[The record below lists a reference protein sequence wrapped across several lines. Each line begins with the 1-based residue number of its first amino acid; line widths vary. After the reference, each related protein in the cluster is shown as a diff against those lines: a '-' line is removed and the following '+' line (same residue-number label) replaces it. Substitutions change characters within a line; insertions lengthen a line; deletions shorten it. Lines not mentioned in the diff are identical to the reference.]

1 MKIKYIRANQKSTW
15 TNTSE
20 NPQWADQNYIIYF
33 SRRKQK
39 TLIYY
44 NMQIH
49 DTENLLRKTKT
60 FLLNW
65 ISKYALFSIC
75 FIRCASKEIDKLN
88 LMEKIQ
94 VTNMQNQVI
103 KENKDLQIISYTNAN
118 LNISLF
124 VLIYK
129 KIIPENFT
137 FLIPKVLELFSCKV
151 LLYLFKE
158 VGYFLTCSIVSVCL

>member
-1 MKIKYIRANQKSTW
+1 MKMKYIRANQKSTW

-20 NPQWADQNYIIYF
+20 NPQSADQDYIIYF
-33 SRRKQK
+33 STRKQK

-65 ISKYALFSIC
+65 IPQYVLFSIC

-94 VTNMQNQVI
+94 VSNMQNQVI

-124 VLIYK
+124 VLIYT
-129 KIIPENFT
+129 KITTCKFRIPH
-137 FLIPKVLELFSCKV
+137 PKSFRVI
-151 LLYLFKE
+151 LL
-158 VGYFLTCSIVSVCL
+158 

>member
-20 NPQWADQNYIIYF
+20 NPQWADQDYIIYF

-49 DTENLLRKTKT
+49 DTENLLTKTKT

-137 FLIPKVLELFSCKV
+137 FLIPRVLELFSCKV

>member
-1 MKIKYIRANQKSTW
+1 
-15 TNTSE
+15 
-20 NPQWADQNYIIYF
+20 
-33 SRRKQK
+33 
-39 TLIYY
+39 
-44 NMQIH
+44 
-49 DTENLLRKTKT
+49 
-60 FLLNW
+60 
-65 ISKYALFSIC
+65 
-75 FIRCASKEIDKLN
+75 
-88 LMEKIQ
+88 MEKIQ